1 MNDIIKKLAIES
13 KNSEVY
19 VIELTKEISTTLVRE
34 GCEESN
40 PKFLQY
46 LIRRLR
52 KRLKIEESPV
62 YKTFKQF
69 FKEK

>member
-1 MNDIIKKLAIES
+1 MQNIIKKLAEES
-13 KNSEVY
+13 KQSELY
-19 VIELTKEISTTLVRE
+19 IGNLTKEISITLIRE
-34 GCEESN
+34 GCEVTN